1 MDADKFIPQQTGK
14 CYQNERIQINLDL
27 SAELYAAINN
37 LAQQIQGDNAEV
49 LLKAIALLEVAVEAK
64 QQDKHLWIVDA
75 QHNLETEIVG
85 I

>member
-1 MDADKFIPQQTGK
+1 MDADKLIPH
-14 CYQNERIQINLDL
+14 ERIQINLDL

-75 QHNLETEIVG
+75 QNNLETEIVG